1 MSKYAGVNKRERD
14 IDKALRKLE
23 GSKRTQ
29 EKISKLKKA
38 IIEFTK
44 HRIEDGADTM
54 QIMEGDKIIAEIRI
68 IN

>member
-1 MSKYAGVNKRERD
+1 MPVRLNKYIVA
-14 IDKALRKLE
+14 
-23 GSKRTQ
+23 
-29 EKISKLKKA
+29 
-38 IIEFTK
+38 IEFTK

>member
-1 MSKYAGVNKRERD
+1 M
-14 IDKALRKLE
+14 
-23 GSKRTQ
+23 GSDRVVVSDN
-29 EKISKLKKA
+29 EFINA

-44 HRIEDGADTM
+44 HRIEDGAGTM

>member
-38 IIEFTK
+38 YFYARLLRLNKKT
-44 HRIEDGADTM
+44 T
-54 QIMEGDKIIAEIRI
+54 
-68 IN
+68 